1 MNYILGF
8 EGSWPQDIAMTWG
21 SAVIQVG
28 EHVYNSILKDRW
40 IDADEMPHEAI
51 TSFSEPVPIATLV
64 PLWVVAMD
72 RNSNAERLYG
82 PKAYE
87 ALSMGS
93 SMSLGSFLY
102 RGSSTLST
110 GFSAFEQGL
119 EHGLSTAM
127 ALPPQEMY
135 LQKDPSQSDQTT
147 LATFMFLTPEQFSLW
162 RKFATQQGLDL
173 ATTVEELSVPLGL
186 APRNLEVHVKRWLL
200 SDRRNRV
207 RATAKG
213 LLSPQDFETYLQR
226 IAQ

>member
-21 SAVIQVG
+21 SAAIQVG
-28 EHVYNSILKDRW
+28 ERVYNSILKDRW
-40 IDADEMPHEAI
+40 IETDEMPHEAI
-51 TSFSEPVPIATLV
+51 TSFSEPVPIAALA
-64 PLWVVAMD
+64 PLLVVAMD

-87 ALSMGS
+87 ALSMDS
-93 SMSLGSFLY
+93 SASDP
-102 RGSSTLST
+102 
-110 GFSAFEQGL
+110 GL
-119 EHGLSTAM
+119 EHGLSTSM
-127 ALPPQEMY
+127 AFPPQEMR

-147 LATFMFLTPEQFSLW
+147 LITLMFLTPEQFSLW
-162 RKFATQQGLDL
+162 RKFATQQGLDS

-186 APRNLEVHVKRWLL
+186 APRNLEVHVKRWFL
-200 SDRRNRV
+200 SNRRDRV
-207 RATAKG
+207 QATAKG